1 MMQRVSLFLIAIIS
15 FYWCT
20 DLKAQQL
27 NAQQPFPIQ
36 ISVSADAEN
45 TDMPLTTTLKIVL
58 LITILSLAPSLLTM
72 MTSFTRIIIILS
84 FMKKAISTG
93 SQPSNQILV
102 GMALFLTFYIMA
114 PVWTEINTKAVQPLL
129 KNEITEKEAFT
140 EGLKPVRTFMIKY
153 TRKKDLA
160 LFIQLSKGVKP
171 NNMDEVATTTLIP
184 AFIISELKTAFQM
197 GFVLFIPFLI
207 IDMVT
212 ASVLLAMG
220 MIVLPP
226 MVISLPFKILM
237 FVMVDG
243 WYLIVR
249 SITLGFE

>member
-1 MMQRVSLFLIAIIS
+1 MIKKFIVFLILCAFVFVHYS
-15 FYWCT
+15 AY
-20 DLKAQQL
+20 
-27 NAQQPFPIQ
+27 AQQPVQQTFPIQ
-36 ISVSADAEN
+36 ISVNADPGK
-45 TDMPLTTTLKIVL
+45 TSVPLTSTMKIVI
-58 LITILSLAPSLLTM
+58 LITILSLAPSILTM
-72 MTSFTRIIIILS
+72 MTAFTRIIIILS

-93 SQPSNQILV
+93 SQPSNQIMV
-102 GMALFLTFYIMA
+102 SMALFLTIYIMA
-114 PVWTEINTKAVQPLL
+114 PVWTEINTKAVQPLMRQ
-129 KNEITEKEAFT
+129 EITEQEAFKEAI
-140 EGLKPVRTFMIKY
+140 EPIRSFMIKY

-160 LFIQLSKGVKP
+160 LFVQLSKQEKP
-171 NNMDEVATTTLIP
+171 ATINDVPTTTLVP

>member
-1 MMQRVSLFLIAIIS
+1 
-15 FYWCT
+15 
-20 DLKAQQL
+20 
-27 NAQQPFPIQ
+27 
-36 ISVSADAEN
+36 
-45 TDMPLTTTLKIVL
+45 
-58 LITILSLAPSLLTM
+58 
-72 MTSFTRIIIILS
+72 
-84 FMKKAISTG
+84 MKKAISTG
-93 SQPSNQILV
+93 SQPSNQIMV
-102 GMALFLTFYIMA
+102 SMALFLTIYIMA
-114 PVWTEINTKAVQPLL
+114 PVWTEINTKAVQPLMRQ
-129 KNEITEKEAFT
+129 EITEQEAFKEAI
-140 EGLKPVRTFMIKY
+140 EPIRSFMIKY

-160 LFIQLSKGVKP
+160 LFVQLSKQEKP
-171 NNMDEVATTTLIP
+171 ATINDVPTTTLVP

>member
-1 MMQRVSLFLIAIIS
+1 MIKKFIVFLIICVSIFAHYS
-15 FYWCT
+15 AY
-20 DLKAQQL
+20 
-27 NAQQPFPIQ
+27 AQQPVQQTFPIQ
-36 ISVSADAEN
+36 ISVNADPGK
-45 TDMPLTTTLKIVL
+45 TSVPLTSTMKIVI
-58 LITILSLAPSLLTM
+58 LITILSLAPSILTM
-72 MTSFTRIIIILS
+72 MTAFTRIIIILS

-93 SQPSNQILV
+93 SQPSNQIMV
-102 GMALFLTFYIMA
+102 SMALFLTIYIMA
-114 PVWTEINTKAVQPLL
+114 PVWTEINTKAVQPLMRQ
-129 KNEITEKEAFT
+129 EITEQEAFKEAI
-140 EGLKPVRTFMIKY
+140 EPIRSFMIKY

-160 LFIQLSKGVKP
+160 LFVQLSKQEKP
-171 NNMDEVATTTLIP
+171 ATINDVPTTTLVP

>member
-1 MMQRVSLFLIAIIS
+1 
-15 FYWCT
+15 
-20 DLKAQQL
+20 
-27 NAQQPFPIQ
+27 
-36 ISVSADAEN
+36 
-45 TDMPLTTTLKIVL
+45 MPLTTTMKIVI
-58 LITILSLAPSLLTM
+58 LITILSLAPSILTM
-72 MTSFTRIIIILS
+72 MTAFTRIIIILS
-84 FMKKAISTG
+84 FMKKALSTG
-93 SQPSNQILV
+93 SQPSNQIMV
-102 GMALFLTFYIMA
+102 SMALFLTIYIMA
-114 PVWTEINTKAVQPLL
+114 PVWTEINTKAVQPLM
-129 KNEITEKEAFT
+129 KQEITEQEAFKEAIQ
-140 EGLKPVRTFMIKY
+140 PIRTFMIKY

-160 LFIQLSKGVKP
+160 LFVQLSKQEKP
-171 NNMDEVATTTLIP
+171 QTIADVPTTTLIP
-184 AFIISELKTAFQM
+184 AFVISELKTAFQM